1 MGAQSAPEEGP
12 QARLLRFVR
21 QLPRLSV
28 GARPLPQAA
37 QEAQIRAKGDH
48 RTASPA
54 LFSPHSLAPPFTL
67 RNLPHDYTPKNAL
80 RCIGLRSALR
90 WPMQRAAMATAVRCV
105 FRPTTEQDDRDGSRP
120 SILPLSKQKGMGLT
134 GTANRHERVGAK
146 RAFPLWE
153 RCLHCAGAVWRMNRS
168 AENTQQESHPMA
180 MEARRIPGR
189 KATLWLWKRGE
200 CPAGKPPYG
209 YGSAEKAQQESHPMA
224 MEARKVMN
232 ESK

>member
-37 QEAQIRAKGDH
+37 QETPIRAKGGH

-54 LFSPHSLAPPFTL
+54 LFSSHSLAPPFTL

-153 RCLHCAGAVWRMNRS
+153 RCLHCAGAV
-168 AENTQQESHPMA
+168 
-180 MEARRIPGR
+180 
-189 KATLWLWKRGE
+189 
-200 CPAGKPPYG
+200 
-209 YGSAEKAQQESHPMA
+209 
-224 MEARKVMN
+224 
-232 ESK
+232 